1 MVHIGLAHWRMYVF
15 LKQYLALGVV
25 SKLLCWVPKML
36 MNCVG
41 IGGMLRTILIVY
53 YKSEIK
59 FDSFCFAC
67 LLL

>member
-1 MVHIGLAHWRMYVF
+1 MVF

-53 YKSEIK
+53 Y
-59 FDSFCFAC
+59 
-67 LLL
+67 